1 MHGGFISLA
10 KTCFPKALICTDNFH
25 TVKLLKD
32 NIDDTRRYLQRESR
46 ALISETKNPQK
57 KKMYVDQYLL
67 LKKSQKLLTM
77 SEINHPLDA
86 RRKE

>member
-1 MHGGFISLA
+1 MS
-10 KTCFPKALICTDNFH
+10 LICTDNFH

-46 ALISETKNPQK
+46 SLISETKNPQK
-57 KKMYVDQYLL
+57 KKMYEDQYLL